1 MTLFEHIAILLMIV
15 VFFIFHCTY
24 WKGCRFNKKRKS
36 KKGSFVINKEEKK
49 DDVK

>member
-15 VFFIFHCTY
+15 VFSIFRCTY
-24 WKGCRFNKKRKS
+24 WKGCRSDKKRKS
-36 KKGSFVINKEEKK
+36 KKGSFVINKAEKK

>member
-1 MTLFEHIAILLMIV
+1 MTFFEQIAIVLMIV
-15 VFFIFHCTY
+15 VFSIFHCTY
-24 WKGCRFNKKRKS
+24 WKGCRSDKKRKS